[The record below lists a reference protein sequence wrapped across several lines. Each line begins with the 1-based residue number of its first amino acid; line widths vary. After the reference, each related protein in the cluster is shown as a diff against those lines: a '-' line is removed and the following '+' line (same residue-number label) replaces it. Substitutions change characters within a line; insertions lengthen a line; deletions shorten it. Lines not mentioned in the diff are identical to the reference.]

1 LLSRCLLTFSGLG
14 GGFAQR
20 QLRRSTSSW
29 LRRFK
34 NLMKKILALLLLI
47 LLPTSL
53 VAQFKLTAESRPV
66 IFNRV
71 ILIDMTGAPP
81 KPNMTVIVIGNRI
94 SAIGKTGKVYL
105 PKNAQIIDASGK
117 YLIPGLWDMH
127 IHSGGYENG
136 RKYFPFLIAKGITG
150 VRDMGTPLE
159 EILRLRK
166 DINDEKI
173 LAPRMMITGHL
184 LQGSLPFKN
193 PVFVSVN
200 NEVEASQAVI
210 NLKKNGVNFIKIH
223 DAVPRDIY
231 LAIAAEAKRQKL
243 PLAGHVPPFISAVEG
258 SNAGQQSIEH
268 LGGRFY
274 GVLLA
279 CSTREAELTERIKLI
294 INDVLKA
301 FGEKR
306 EPDDSAIFRADFTK
320 PLFESFSE
328 QKAKLVFAA
337 FRRNKTWQV
346 PTLVAQP
353 LREAINERK
362 DLSEDDRLYAKKLM
376 RKQFDV
382 VAAMQ
387 QAGVKIM
394 AGTDLPL
401 DKPKLHEE
409 LALLVEAG
417 LTPMQA
423 LQTATSNPAKYLSM
437 SDSLGTVEKGKLA
450 DLVLLDANPLD
461 NIANTK
467 KIFAVVVNGRYLSK
481 VKLQEMLR

>member
-1 LLSRCLLTFSGLG
+1 
-14 GGFAQR
+14 
-20 QLRRSTSSW
+20 
-29 LRRFK
+29 
-34 NLMKKILALLLLI
+34 MKILFALLLFA
-47 LLPTSL
+47 LLPVL
-53 VAQFKLTAESRPV
+53 INAQKNLSNQPIVLTHV
-66 IFNRV
+66 TI
-71 ILIDMTGAPP
+71 IDMTGALP
-81 KPNMTVIVIGNRI
+81 KSEMNVVIAGNRI
-94 SAIGKTGKVYL
+94 VTISKTGKAHL

-117 YLIPGLWDMH
+117 FLIPGLWDMH

-136 RKYFPFLIAKGITG
+136 RKYFPLLVANGITG

-166 DINDEKI
+166 DVTEEKI
-173 LAPRMMITGHL
+173 LAPRMMIVGHL
-184 LQGSLPFKN
+184 LQGPLPFKN
-193 PVFVSVN
+193 PIFVSVN
-200 NEVEASQAVI
+200 NKAEASQAVI

-243 PLAGHVPPFISAVEG
+243 PLVGHVPPFISAVEA

-279 CSTREAELTERIKLI
+279 CSTREAELSERIKLI
-294 INDVLKA
+294 INSVLKA
-301 FGEKR
+301 FSEKK
-306 EPDDSAIFRADFTK
+306 EPDDSAIFRTDFTK

-328 QKAKLVFAA
+328 QKAMRVFST
-337 FRRNKTWQV
+337 FRKNKTWQV

-362 DLSEDDRLYAKKLM
+362 DLTEDDRLYAKKLIQ
-376 RKQFDV
+376 KQFEI

-387 QAGVKIM
+387 RTGVKIM

-423 LQTATSNPAKYLSM
+423 LQTATSNPAKFLNM
-437 SDSLGTVEKGKLA
+437 SDSLGTIEKGKLA

-467 KIFAVVVNGRYLSK
+467 KISAVVINGRYLSQK
-481 VKLQEMLR
+481 KLQEMLRGIE